1 LKTTDVLAGVYKAE
15 RPIAPKLVEFESYL
29 QQTLDVDEVPSV
41 VAATQQAEAIG
52 A

>member
-1 LKTTDVLAGVYKAE
+1 VYKTE

-29 QQTLDVDEVPSV
+29 QQTLDVEEAPSV
-41 VAATQQAEAIG
+41 VAAAHEAEAIG